1 MAASNLAALLPVY
14 LIFGKEEL
22 LIERALRRLRDM
34 VEAEGNPDFDFDTF
48 SGTTAKADDIIASAN
63 TLPFLSPRR
72 LVIVRDADKMTADE
86 LGLLAQYAKDPSPAA
101 TLVLAAS
108 SIAKNTR
115 IYKAVDALGGVS
127 EYAAPKKSEL
137 PSWVVK
143 LFIAKGRTI
152 TRDGAEALVRSV
164 GKDLRRLET
173 EADKVIAYAGEKQQL
188 ERSDVEEVV
197 VETAPTSIFEFLDAL
212 GRRDAASS
220 LGLLGDLIDNGDALP
235 GIHAMTLRHLRSLI
249 GIVALR
255 ERGMSASEV
264 ARAVKLAD
272 WQYRNLARQAERFRE
287 EELVAA
293 IRGAADFE
301 AKMKTSQGDP
311 RLVFE
316 RFVVSVCDRSGHT
329 VTRSA

>member
-1 MAASNLAALLPVY
+1 MAASDLSGLKPVY

-22 LIERALRRLRDM
+22 LLERALRRLRDM
-34 VEAEGNPDFDFDTF
+34 VAAEGDPDFDFDTF
-48 SGTTAKADDIIASAN
+48 SGENARADDVIAAAN

-86 LGLLAQYAKDPSPAA
+86 LGLLAGYAKDPSPVS
-101 TLVLAAS
+101 TLVLVAT
-108 SIAKNTR
+108 SIARNTR
-115 IYKAVDALGGVS
+115 IYKAIDALGGVS
-127 EYAAPKKSEL
+127 EYAAPTKSEL
-137 PSWVVK
+137 PSWVSK
-143 LFIAKGRTI
+143 LFSAKGRAI
-152 TRDGAEALVRSV
+152 TRDGAEALVRAV
-164 GKDLRRLET
+164 GKDLRRLDS

-188 ERSDVEEVV
+188 ERSDVEAVV

-212 GRRDAASS
+212 GARDAASA
-220 LGLLGDLIDNGDALP
+220 LGLLGDLVDSGEALP
-235 GIHAMTLRHLRSLI
+235 GIHAMTLRHLRMLI

-255 ERGMSASEV
+255 ERGLGSAEA
-264 ARAVKLAD
+264 ARTLKLAD

-287 EELVAA
+287 DELVSA
-293 IRGAADFE
+293 IGRAADTE

-329 VTRSA
+329 VTGRA